1 MQFSQR
7 RALSRDMGTF
17 LAPGRTV
24 MDPEINKQKHS
35 VGGTRA
41 DGVPGHT
48 TYESWKKGKPGQ
60 HGEAL

>member
-1 MQFSQR
+1 
-7 RALSRDMGTF
+7 MGTF